1 MLWFLMR
8 VIAYGFEAI
17 IMMIMALLL
26 IGVIHEKRPEWLDFI
41 FTKLFLIEDDE

>member
-8 VIAYGFEAI
+8 VIAYGFETI
-17 IMMIMALLL
+17 ILSIMIFCL
-26 IGVIHEKRPEWLDFI
+26 IGVIHEKRPEWLEFI

>member
-8 VIAYGFEAI
+8 VIAYGFETI
-17 IMMIMALLL
+17 VMMIMTLCL